1 MKLIGLFFFRI
12 TQSLSKRGK
21 TFFRN
26 SKFLI
31 AKNNFILIKIREN
44 SMIFKKNGKLFK
56 KLHFEMS
63 QLILKKFFFFFFK
76 TIVFFSF

>member
-63 QLILKKFFFFFFK
+63 QFIAK
-76 TIVFFSF
+76 

>member
-31 AKNNFILIKIREN
+31 AKNNLLL
-44 SMIFKKNGKLFK
+44 IFKARNRKKANVENPKINLKSSKDFSFIILFK
-56 KLHFEMS
+56 S
-63 QLILKKFFFFFFK
+63 QKCFP
-76 TIVFFSF
+76 